1 MPIQP
6 RHLYTAEE
14 YLALERKSETK
25 SEFFGGE
32 IFAMTGASR
41 AHNLIVANIIA
52 SLHGQLRK
60 GPCEVYPGDMRVK
73 VEQSGLYTYPDVTVA
88 CENPEFEDGRK
99 DTLLTPVVIFEVLSK
114 STESYDRGRKFEQYR
129 MVKSLVDYLLIAQ
142 DRVHIEYYTRQSDT
156 SWRFS
161 EIKKSDGTI
170 RIASI
175 ECKLSV
181 DSIFEKVHDIH
192 L

>member
-52 SLHGQLRK
+52 SLHGQLIK

-73 VEQSGLYTYPDVTVA
+73 VQQSGLYTYPDVTVA

-99 DTLLTPVVIFEVLSK
+99 DTLLTPVAIFEVLSK

-129 MVKSLVDYLLIAQ
+129 MIESLVDYLLVAQ
-142 DRVHIEYYTRQSDT
+142 DRVHIEYYTRQSDN

-161 EIKKSDGTI
+161 ETKQLDGEI
-170 RIASI
+170 HIASI
-175 ECKLSV
+175 GCKLPV
-181 DSIFEKVHDIH
+181 ESIYEKVHGENS
-192 L
+192 

>member
-1 MPIQP
+1 
-6 RHLYTAEE
+6 
-14 YLALERKSETK
+14 
-25 SEFFGGE
+25 
-32 IFAMTGASR
+32 MTSASR

-73 VEQSGLYTYPDVTVA
+73 AEQSGLYTYPDVTVA

-99 DTLLTPVVIFEVLSK
+99 DTLLTPVAIFEVLSK

-129 MVKSLVDYLLIAQ
+129 LIKSLVDYLLLAQ
-142 DRVHIEYYTRQSDT
+142 DRIHIEYYSRQSDN

-161 EIKKSDGTI
+161 ETKQFDGEI
-170 RIASI
+170 HIASL
-175 ECKLSV
+175 ECELPV
-181 DSIFEKVHDIH
+181 ESICEKVHGENS
-192 L
+192 